1 MELRFTGEAANV
13 LKDLADSP
21 NYSAKLKKV
30 RKTLGLLEQN
40 PRHPGLNSHKYQSVK
55 SVDGS
60 DLWESYVENRTP
72 AAWRIFWIY
81 GPTDGHITIVTIG
94 PPTEP
99 SVAAGSRHARGS
111 GP

>member
-21 NYSAKLKKV
+21 SDSVKLKKV

-60 DLWESYVENRTP
+60 DLWESYVENHTP
-72 AAWRIFWIY
+72 GAWRIFWIY
-81 GPTDGHITIVTIG
+81 GPGAGHITIVTIG
-94 PPTEP
+94 PHPD
-99 SVAAGSRHARGS
+99 
-111 GP
+111 